1 MKVMQLL
8 GLWGPWWCQ
17 VCRDTDCL
25 SCRSYALS
33 EFFFKPPVAGGQ
45 KASLA
50 SLSPL
55 LRPFRHLEGSLAW
68 GPSLLFSVRHIEG
81 PAWLGSFSV
90 DQVRQTFDGP
100 ASPLFSCQCWRVG
113 RERLWGWLHPLHVT
127 QQYRLA
133 SMADWLSSTGIS
145 HQNRS
150 PYPGIAP
157 QFLNTSSQPQL
168 LPGHLCPCPVY
179 IWLWQRLSDSHSV

>member
-1 MKVMQLL
+1 MLAP
-8 GLWGPWWCQ
+8 GS
-17 VCRDTDCL
+17 L

-33 EFFFKPPVAGGQ
+33 EFFFKPPVAGSQ

-100 ASPLFSCQCWRVG
+100 ASPLFSCQCWHVG

-145 HQNRS
+145 HHYLLPCNPSVCLSTANSS
-150 PYPGIAP
+150 PCPEIAP
-157 QFLNTSSQPQL
+157 QSPISSSHPL
-168 LPGHLCPCPVY
+168 PLPGDQRSCPAYVWPR
-179 IWLWQRLSDSHSV
+179 QGLSDSRSM